1 MRTVAFILF
10 TSLLAHADQ
19 PLTVKW
25 SMLPGLCADR
35 EAVVT
40 LQSGTRIEGRL
51 LQVSPDTFSMEVVRS
66 TNIADVAEGVHTL
79 NRGQFKAMRIRNKR
93 IAGRVWGTVLG
104 VVATPYVLIPAGE
117 ASPYFILPAMLG
129 AIGGG
134 HMVGRAVD
142 RRTYAVTILPDE
154 PTP

>member
-1 MRTVAFILF
+1 MRTIAFILF

-35 EAVVT
+35 EAIVT

-51 LQVSPDTFSMEVVRS
+51 LQVSPDAFSMEVVRS

-79 NRGQFKAMRIRNKR
+79 DRKQFKALRVRNKR
-93 IAGRVWGTVLG
+93 IAGRVWGTVVG
-104 VVATPYVLIPAGE
+104 VVATPYMLVPAGQ
-117 ASPYFILPAMLG
+117 ATRYLILPVMLG
-129 AIGGG
+129 SIGGG
-134 HMVGRAVD
+134 HIVGRAID
-142 RRTYAVTILPDE
+142 RRAYAVAVLPDDA
-154 PTP
+154 TP